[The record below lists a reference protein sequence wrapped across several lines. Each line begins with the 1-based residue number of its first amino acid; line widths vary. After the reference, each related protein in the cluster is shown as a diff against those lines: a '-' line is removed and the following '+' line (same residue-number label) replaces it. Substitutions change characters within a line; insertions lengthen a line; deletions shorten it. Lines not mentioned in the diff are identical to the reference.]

1 MKRYVG
7 TALSVAGL
15 LVVGTAAAAV
25 NVRMLHNPG
34 GESEQFQMRNT
45 SQVGPFGQRPLDTSA
60 PGLGKPGD
68 PIGTPPAGGNG
79 DDRPRPTTEQLVLL
93 RVAAMVRMDPMRVQS
108 IARGAVADAAPVA
121 AVKQAALAVGTTLK
135 ALAVV
140 VPPPLHERGHGG
152 PGHNDRDGRP
162 GSDSSTAT
170 GTYDD

>member
-45 SQVGPFGQRPLDTSA
+45 SHVDPFGERPFDTSTSGFVR
-60 PGLGKPGD
+60 PGGPL
-68 PIGTPPAGGNG
+68 GTPPVGGHA
-79 DDRPRPTTEQLVLL
+79 DDRPRPTAEQLVLL

-108 IARGAVADAAPVA
+108 IARGAVSDARAVA
-121 AVKQAALAVGTTLK
+121 AVRHAARAVGTTLE
-135 ALAVV
+135 ALSAV

-152 PGHNDRDGRP
+152 PGHDVDGRP